1 MKTKSKHE
9 FEFGIEN
16 INNSVPRVDISFLR
30 SEIFVEQYQNTGT
43 PVIITGLLKDE
54 CDWNLDYLC
63 DKLGKQE
70 FLLRFYGNQRYR
82 QDKRQWENIGSGV
95 KAQILPF
102 TDYAAMLRNHK
113 AHENDIYLA
122 KCSLKNTNI
131 AKSDVFNNIGEK
143 LGLNQPVSD
152 LNIWV
157 GPGGHIECLHYD
169 TLDGTLMQLH
179 GSKKVLLFPPSQ
191 TYNLYPFP
199 VYVHLLH
206 GFKLR
211 AWFSMVYPESPN
223 YISFPKLKQALQHKQ
238 EVILERGEL
247 LYIPAHWWHEVTALG
262 DEMVCSVNRFWR
274 VYPTSRVVFSWS
286 RWRVILADICAVPYL
301 LLQLAITLFSRD
313 RKQKLRQIKNLL

>member
-206 GFKLR
+206 DCKLV
-211 AWFSMVYPESPN
+211 A
-223 YISFPKLKQALQHKQ
+223 
-238 EVILERGEL
+238 
-247 LYIPAHWWHEVTALG
+247 
-262 DEMVCSVNRFWR
+262 
-274 VYPTSRVVFSWS
+274 
-286 RWRVILADICAVPYL
+286 
-301 LLQLAITLFSRD
+301 
-313 RKQKLRQIKNLL
+313 